1 MKIKRFLA
9 ALLALATFAGSSAA
23 FAAGTAGTS
32 GDPLITKSYAD
43 NTYPTLVLTDP
54 VDMLVNSMTVLK
66 YKLDQVGTPKAGS
79 HYTVTAMPGGS
90 ISIITGGSFVLL
102 SGGARLDS
110 CTGALIDLTDGRE
123 VSQGQELMKNHQYVA
138 GENTTASAAL
148 LSTTKLDVYGSI
160 AVVGST
166 KISFDDVK
174 ENQWFYAGVSYAVQ
188 RGLVNGK
195 SKTEYW
201 PDANLSIA
209 EAIKLAACMHQL
221 YNDGKVSLV
230 NDPAMWYMSYVNYA
244 LSNGIITGSYANYDA
259 KISRSE
265 FVKIFHS
272 SLPSSEYGDL
282 NTISDNSIPD
292 VKMTDAVSKEIY
304 AFYRAGILTGYK
316 ETPGK
321 VNGSFGALDNIKR
334 SEVAVIVH
342 RMFEKTERVEF
353 TLN

>member
-9 ALLALATFAGSSAA
+9 ALLALATFTGSTAA

-54 VDMLVNSMTVLK
+54 VDMLVNSITVLK

-102 SGGARLDS
+102 SGGARLNS
-110 CTGALIDLTDGRE
+110 CTGTLIDLTDGRE
-123 VSQGQELMKNHQYVA
+123 VSLGQELLKNHQYVA

-160 AVVGST
+160 AVVGSAT
-166 KISFDDVK
+166 SKFKDVTEDK
-174 ENQWFYAGVSYAVQ
+174 WFFSDVSYAVQ
-188 RGLVNGK
+188 KGLVDGI
-195 SKTEYW
+195 TTTTYE
-201 PDANLSIA
+201 PDWNLTIA
-209 EAIKLAACMHQL
+209 QAIKLAACMHQL
-221 YNDGKVSLV
+221 YNEGSVSLK

-244 LSNGIITGSYANYDA
+244 LSNGIITGSYGNYDA

-272 SLPSSEYGDL
+272 SLPSAEYGEL
-282 NTISDNSIPD
+282 NTISDNAIPD

-304 AFYRAGILTGYK
+304 AFYRAGILTGK
-316 ETPGK
+316 D
-321 VNGSFGALDNIKR
+321 NAGSFLPKDNILR
-334 SEVAVIVH
+334 SEVAAIMT
-342 RMFEKTERVEF
+342 RMFEKSARKQF
-353 TLN
+353 TLPQ